1 MSTKLTNTIFQGLMM
16 AAVVAAALPMPEL
29 AFAQTTT
36 TQGLANSVTTIHTGI
51 SSIPNI
57 VAGLFYIGGSAL
69 VGAGALQ
76 LKNHAE
82 SPLQYPLGKGL
93 GRIGAGAG
101 LIALPAF
108 GQWLNNSLAIGS
120 TTATAQS
127 LGNLSNLQ

>member
-1 MSTKLTNTIFQGLMM
+1 MSTKLTNTVFQGLMM

-29 AFAQTTT
+29 ALAQTA
-36 TQGLANSVTTIHTGI
+36 TQGLANSVTTVHTGI

-57 VAGLFYIGGSAL
+57 VAGLFYIGGSAM

-76 LKNHAE
+76 LKAHAE
-82 SPLQYPLGKGL
+82 NPTQNPLGKGL
-93 GRIGAGAG
+93 GRIGAGAA

-108 GQWLNNSLAIGS
+108 GQWLNNTLAIGA

-127 LGNLSNLQ
+127 LGNLQNLN

>member
-1 MSTKLTNTIFQGLMM
+1 MSTKLTNTLFQGLMM
-16 AAVVAAALPMPEL
+16 AGVVAAALPVPEL
-29 AFAQTTT
+29 ALAQTS

-57 VAGLFYIGGSAL
+57 IAGLFYIMGSIL
-69 VGAGALQ
+69 VGAGALS
-76 LKNHAE
+76 LKRHADNPITE
-82 SPLQYPLGKGL
+82 TLGKPL
-93 GRIGAGAG
+93 GRIAAGSA

-127 LGNLSNLQ
+127 LGNLSNLN

>member
-16 AAVVAAALPMPEL
+16 AAAMSSAMPEL
-29 AFAQTTT
+29 AFAQTT
-36 TQGLANSVTTIHTGI
+36 TQGLANSVTTVHTGI

-57 VAGLFYIGGSAL
+57 VAGLFYIGGSAMI
-69 VGAGALQ
+69 GAGALQ

-82 SPLQYPLGKGL
+82 NPTQHPLGKGL
-93 GRIGAGAG
+93 GRIGAGAA

-120 TTATAQS
+120 TAATAQS
-127 LGNLSNLQ
+127 LGNLSNLN